1 MKSFIAFLVL
11 LIIACYAFP
20 HFDFMRKTRTGEKQ
34 ESFEP
39 LTSSSLPPILKT
51 YFVNNHVSFEL
62 YTIPNH
68 VKDLL
73 TLNADFSSVF
83 RNKSKI
89 SILMI
94 EPKNE
99 NPNFKLLHE
108 KLKTSITS
116 YSNKFDMIYMYENKE
131 ISYPNPYDVRATKD
145 LMEYCHYFCVI
156 DPQRETLLTFKKLTA
171 TEANSIEPILQQ
183 YSYLIK

>member
-20 HFDFMRKTRTGEKQ
+20 HFDFMQKTRTGEKQ

-89 SILMI
+89 SILII

-99 NPNFKLLHE
+99 NTNFKLLHE

-116 YSNKFDMIYMYENKE
+116 YSNKFNMIYMYENKE
-131 ISYPNPYDVRATKD
+131 ISYDVRATKD